1 RVEGEVEKL
10 VEGSGMTTGRRS
22 LQQEEMD
29 LGELAADAAER
40 FEAPAR
46 NAGCQLTIEAA
57 STPVRGHWD
66 RLKLEQVLAN
76 LLSNALKYGA
86 GKPVRIRVSESE
98 GIARLGVIDA
108 GIGIAAEDVS
118 RIVGR
123 FERAVSTRHYGGL
136 GLGLFIARQIVE
148 AHGGEIQVRSK
159 PNLGSEFTVL
169 LPTISSDAPKL
180 SEQLPH

>member
-1 RVEGEVEKL
+1 QLEGLNRALATTLLSENRLAKRLQTANRQTVRLNSL
-10 VEGSGMTTGRRS
+10 VENLLEVSRITTGRLS
-22 LQQEEMD
+22 LQREEMD

-46 NAGCQLTIEAA
+46 NGGCQLTIEAA

-118 RIVGR
+118 RI
-123 FERAVSTRHYGGL
+123 F
-136 GLGLFIARQIVE
+136 
-148 AHGGEIQVRSK
+148 
-159 PNLGSEFTVL
+159 
-169 LPTISSDAPKL
+169 
-180 SEQLPH
+180 